1 MNLKEITIKR
11 RTIKEYDTTKNLS
24 KKEWDEIIDFGHNSP
39 TSMNWQTWRAIVVDR
54 DSRTADLI
62 TEKHMF
68 YNAKHIKMANKTVFY
83 VVPKKEQFEKGE
95 LQRKR
100 IAESIH
106 LRSIKK
112 GNPIEIKNIPKEL
125 IDEGQQGINSWL
137 NNKEL
142 EPWAAKQSYI
152 GASFMVIAAASLS
165 IDTTIME
172 GFNSKS
178 LDDLFISNELI
189 NKDETISL
197 AVSFGH
203 RSSLPV
209 APTMRDPKKYKFK
222 NAK

>member
-1 MNLKEITIKR
+1 
-11 RTIKEYDTTKNLS
+11 
-24 KKEWDEIIDFGHNSP
+24 
-39 TSMNWQTWRAIVVDR
+39 
-54 DSRTADLI
+54 
-62 TEKHMF
+62 
-68 YNAKHIKMANKTVFY
+68 
-83 VVPKKEQFEKGE
+83 
-95 LQRKR
+95 
-100 IAESIH
+100 
-106 LRSIKK
+106 
-112 GNPIEIKNIPKEL
+112 
-125 IDEGQQGINSWL
+125 
-137 NNKEL
+137 
-142 EPWAAKQSYI
+142 
-152 GASFMVIAAASLS
+152 MVIAAASLS